1 MLNLQIQ
8 HVLPSLIR
16 NHVLRRVLNQL
27 DISINHHPSQK
38 HVPLPIINL
47 PIVPQNLT
55 RNTKRK
61 DQLMRVEQTSANILK
76 NNLRDVLHQNLHP
89 FLIIIALLTDLN
101 DVVKQI
107 DEVRE

>member
-1 MLNLQIQ
+1 M
-8 HVLPSLIR
+8 P
-16 NHVLRRVLNQL
+16 
-27 DISINHHPSQK
+27 K
-38 HVPLPIINL
+38 
-47 PIVPQNLT
+47 NLT

-61 DQLMRVEQTSANILK
+61 DQLMRVEQTSANILE
-76 NNLRDVLHQNLHP
+76 NNLSDVLHQNLNP